1 MQDIIAL
8 LVLMQEVFKSLTLV
22 NASFTCIT
30 PFMYDALDDD
40 SQLNTCLPIKI
51 TSLLT
56 LVLK

>member
-30 PFMYDALDDD
+30 PFMYDAPDDD

-51 TSLLT
+51 TSLLI

>member
-8 LVLMQEVFKSLTLV
+8 LILMQEVFKSLTLV
-22 NASFTCIT
+22 NASFTCIA
-30 PFMYDALDDD
+30 PFMYDAPDDD

>member
-30 PFMYDALDDD
+30 PFMYDAPDDD

-56 LVLK
+56 LVLE

>member
-8 LVLMQEVFKSLTLV
+8 LILMQEVFKSLTLI

-30 PFMYDALDDD
+30 PFMYDASDDD